1 MAAKPR
7 FRYKGEPWTIIAL
20 PTSHWTH
27 RSCGTRW
34 RSRKRDG
41 TAKYRYLGEIDNAPA
56 ATAKL
61 ARRLARKH
69 AALTFAYE
77 AGPTGYGLY
86 RQIKSLGHDCIVVA
100 PSLIPQKPGDRV
112 KTNRRDALSLARQ
125 LRAGDLTA
133 VWVPDPHH
141 EAVRDLTRA
150 RGAAVR
156 DQRAKRQQVSALLL
170 RLGLHYPGKT
180 TWGKAH
186 MAWLAGQKLAHLEQ
200 GIALEEMLHAVRQA
214 GDRIAR
220 LEQAIHAAVPDWSLA
235 PSATALMALRGI
247 EFIAATTL
255 LAEIGD
261 LTRFRT
267 PRELMAWGWA
277 WCRVS
282 IPPANGS
289 GAARSPKQGNR
300 RARSV
305 LVECAWSYRHPPR
318 VGRDK
323 LARLEAAPP
332 AVRDIAWKAQSRLT
346 ARYRA
351 PRRRRQAGCRCRHR
365 GGARIGGVHLGGWC
379 GGRLRQERRRCSRP
393 PEVDKHRARGGA
405 RPR

>member
-1 MAAKPR
+1 VDDHSVAYVALDTSKLR
-7 FRYKGEPWTIIAL
+7 NAVAIAEA
-20 PTSHWTH
+20 
-27 RSCGTRW
+27 G
-34 RSRKRDG
+34 RDG
-41 TAKYRYLGEIDNAPA
+41 EIRYLGEIDNAPA

-61 ARRLARKH
+61 ARRLAKKH
-69 AALTFAYE
+69 ATLTFAYE

-170 RLGLHYPGKT
+170 RLGLYYPGKT

-200 GIALEEMLHAVRQA
+200 RIALEEMLHAVRQA

-267 PRELMAWGWA
+267 PRELMAWLGMVPSEHSTGE
-277 WCRVS
+277 RTRRGPITKS
-282 IPPANGS
+282 
-289 GAARSPKQGNR
+289 GNR
-300 RARSV
+300 RARSI

-318 VGRDK
+318 VSRDK

-351 PRRRRQAGCRCRHR
+351 LRRAGKLDVVAITAV
-365 GGARIGGVHLGGWC
+365 ARELAAFIWAVGLAVGS
-379 GGRLRQERRRCSRP
+379 GRT
-393 PEVDKHRARGGA
+393 PEV
-405 RPR
+405 

>member
-1 MAAKPR
+1 VDDHSVAYVALDTSKLR
-7 FRYKGEPWTIIAL
+7 NAVAIAEA
-20 PTSHWTH
+20 
-27 RSCGTRW
+27 G
-34 RSRKRDG
+34 RDG
-41 TAKYRYLGEIDNAPA
+41 EIRYLGEIDNAPA

-200 GIALEEMLHAVRQA
+200 RIALEEMLHAVRQA

-235 PSATALMALRGI
+235 SSATALMALRGI

-267 PRELMAWGWA
+267 PRELMAWLGMVPSEHSTGE
-277 WCRVS
+277 R
-282 IPPANGS
+282 IRRGPIT
-289 GAARSPKQGNR
+289 KTGNR

-318 VGRDK
+318 VSRDK

-351 PRRRRQAGCRCRHR
+351 LRRAGKLDVVAITAVARELAAFIWAVGLAVGS
-365 GGARIGGVHLGGWC
+365 GGT
-379 GGRLRQERRRCSRP
+379 
-393 PEVDKHRARGGA
+393 PEV
-405 RPR
+405 

>member
-1 MAAKPR
+1 VDDHSVAYVALDTSKLR
-7 FRYKGEPWTIIAL
+7 NAVAIAEA
-20 PTSHWTH
+20 
-27 RSCGTRW
+27 G
-34 RSRKRDG
+34 RDG
-41 TAKYRYLGEIDNAPA
+41 EIRYLGEIDNAPT
-56 ATAKL
+56 ATARL
-61 ARRLARKH
+61 ARRLAKKH

-200 GIALEEMLHAVRQA
+200 RIALEEMLHAVRQA

-220 LEQAIHAAVPDWSLA
+220 LEQAIRTAVPDWSLA
-235 PSATALMALRGI
+235 SSATALMALRGI

-267 PRELMAWGWA
+267 PRELMAWLGMVPSEHSTGE
-277 WCRVS
+277 RVRR
-282 IPPANGS
+282 
-289 GAARSPKQGNR
+289 GAITKTGNR

-318 VGRDK
+318 VSRDK

-351 PRRRRQAGCRCRHR
+351 LRRAGKLDVVAITAV
-365 GGARIGGVHLGGWC
+365 ARELAAFIWAVGVAVGS
-379 GGRLRQERRRCSRP
+379 GRT
-393 PEVDKHRARGGA
+393 PEV
-405 RPR
+405 

>member
-1 MAAKPR
+1 VDDHSVAYVALDTSKLR
-7 FRYKGEPWTIIAL
+7 NAVAIAEAGRNGEI
-20 PTSHWTH
+20 
-27 RSCGTRW
+27 
-34 RSRKRDG
+34 
-41 TAKYRYLGEIDNAPA
+41 RYLGEIDNAPA

-61 ARRLARKH
+61 ARRLAKKH

-86 RQIKSLGHDCIVVA
+86 RQLKSLGHDCIVVA
-100 PSLIPQKPGDRV
+100 PSLIPHKPGDRV

-141 EAVRDLTRA
+141 EAIRDLTRA

-156 DQRAKRQQVSALLL
+156 EQRARRQQVSALLL
-170 RLGLHYPGKT
+170 RLGLHYPGNT

-200 GIALEEMLHAVRQA
+200 RIALEEMLHAVRQA

-235 PSATALMALRGI
+235 PSVTALMALRGI

-267 PRELMAWGWA
+267 PRELMAWLGMVPSEHSTGD
-277 WCRVS
+277 R
-282 IPPANGS
+282 IRRGPIT
-289 GAARSPKQGNR
+289 KTGNR
-300 RARSV
+300 RARSI

-351 PRRRRQAGCRCRHR
+351 LRRAGKLEVVAITAV
-365 GGARIGGVHLGGWC
+365 ARELAAFIWAVGVAVGS
-379 GGRLRQERRRCSRP
+379 GRT
-393 PEVDKHRARGGA
+393 PEV
-405 RPR
+405 

>member
-1 MAAKPR
+1 MDDHSVAYVALDTSKLR
-7 FRYKGEPWTIIAL
+7 NAVAIAEAGRNGEI
-20 PTSHWTH
+20 
-27 RSCGTRW
+27 
-34 RSRKRDG
+34 
-41 TAKYRYLGEIDNAPA
+41 RYLGEIDNAPA

-200 GIALEEMLHAVRQA
+200 
-214 GDRIAR
+214 RIAACGAPGR
-220 LEQAIHAAVPDWSLA
+220 RPHRAVG
-235 PSATALMALRGI
+235 T
-247 EFIAATTL
+247 
-255 LAEIGD
+255 GD
-261 LTRFRT
+261 
-267 PRELMAWGWA
+267 PRSGAGLVARAVGHRA
-277 WCRVS
+277 D
-282 IPPANGS
+282 
-289 GAARSPKQGNR
+289 GAARHRVHR
-300 RARSV
+300 RHHVAGGDRRSDTVPHAAR
-305 LVECAWSYRHPPR
+305 AD
-318 VGRDK
+318 G
-323 LARLEAAPP
+323 LA
-332 AVRDIAWKAQSRLT
+332 
-346 ARYRA
+346 
-351 PRRRRQAGCRCRHR
+351 GH
-365 GGARIGGVHLGGWC
+365 GA
-379 GGRLRQERRRCSRP
+379 E
-393 PEVDKHRARGGA
+393 
-405 RPR
+405 

>member
-1 MAAKPR
+1 MADHSVAYVALDTSKLR
-7 FRYKGEPWTIIAL
+7 NAVAIAVA
-20 PTSHWTH
+20 
-27 RSCGTRW
+27 G
-34 RSRKRDG
+34 RDG
-41 TAKYRYLGEIDNAPA
+41 EIRYLGEIDNAPA

-61 ARRLARKH
+61 ARRLAKQH
-69 AALTFAYE
+69 ATLTFAYE

-86 RQIKSLGHDCIVVA
+86 RQLKSLGHDCIVVA
-100 PSLIPQKPGDRV
+100 PSLIPRKPGDRV

-156 DQRAKRQQVSALLL
+156 EQRAKRQQVAALLL

-180 TWGKAH
+180 TWGRAH

-200 GIALEEMLHAVRQA
+200 RIALEEMLHAVRQA

-220 LEQAIHAAVPDWSLA
+220 LEQAIRTAVPDWSLA
-235 PSATALMALRGI
+235 PSVTALMALRGV

-267 PRELMAWGWA
+267 PRELMAWLGMVPSEHSTGE
-277 WCRVS
+277 RIRRGPITKS
-282 IPPANGS
+282 
-289 GAARSPKQGNR
+289 GNR
-300 RARSV
+300 RARSI

-351 PRRRRQAGCRCRHR
+351 LRRAGKLDVVAITAV
-365 GGARIGGVHLGGWC
+365 ARELAAFIWAVGVAVGS
-379 GGRLRQERRRCSRP
+379 GRT
-393 PEVDKHRARGGA
+393 PEV
-405 RPR
+405 